1 MEGSAF
7 TVKKKAITRLK
18 SEPKDYTFDE
28 LEKLL
33 KSLGFNIS
41 NKGRSSGSRVAF
53 VHDKVVISLH
63 RPHPGNV
70 LKRYQIKQV
79 IDVLSREELVWIT
92 WWSIKDIMGV

>member
-18 SEPKDYTFDE
+18 SEPKDYNFDE

-53 VHDKVVISLH
+53 VPDEVVISLH

-79 IDVLSREELVWIT
+79 IDVLSREELV
-92 WWSIKDIMGV
+92 

>member
-7 TVKKKAITRLK
+7 TVKKQAITRLK

-53 VHDKVVISLH
+53 VHDEVVISLH
-63 RPHPGNV
+63 RSHPGNV

-79 IDVLSREELVWIT
+79 IDVLSREELV
-92 WWSIKDIMGV
+92 

>member
-7 TVKKKAITRLK
+7 TVKKQAITRLK

-63 RPHPGNV
+63 TPHPGNV

-79 IDVLSREELVWIT
+79 IEVLSREELV
-92 WWSIKDIMGV
+92 